1 MKYPHLIITELRE
14 AKHYW
19 ISCVQYD
26 QFSRE
31 IEILRSKSSLPSGSS
46 LLSLNPFLDDKNIV
60 RVGGRLSNA
69 KLSFCQRHLIILHH
83 KHVLVHSIIHSEH
96 LLLLHAGPT
105 LLVASLS
112 RDYHIFGL
120 RKAARS
126 ITCQCV
132 TCRRQAAKPECQL
145 MGQFPMER
153 VSPGIV
159 FENVGVDYAGPILIK
174 YGHVRRPTVV
184 KAYISVF
191 VSLSVRAVHLELVS
205 HRTSEAFIACLPR
218 FVARRGC
225 PEPDLE
231 RPWDQLCGS

>member
-1 MKYPHLIITELRE
+1 M
-14 AKHYW
+14 
-19 ISCVQYD
+19 
-26 QFSRE
+26 
-31 IEILRSKSSLPSGSS
+31 
-46 LLSLNPFLDDKNIV
+46 
-60 RVGGRLSNA
+60 
-69 KLSFCQRHLIILHH
+69 
-83 KHVLVHSIIHSEH
+83 
-96 LLLLHAGPT
+96 LLHAGPI

-126 ITCQCV
+126 ITRQCV

-145 MGQFPMER
+145 MGQLPMER

-159 FENVGVDYAGPILIK
+159 CENVGVDYAGPILIK

-205 HRTSEAFIACLPR
+205 HLTSEAFIACLCR

-225 PEPDLE
+225 PN
-231 RPWDQLCGS
+231 QI